1 MKRFFYIFPLLC
13 VLLFS
18 CKDDLTV
25 NPDIIEDF
33 EGSSALSISI
43 DIPDT
48 RTRAIDMTPGA
59 GVYLNKV
66 WVGIYRQNDGKRV
79 GGTDINNGQE
89 TDLNNRLTAS
99 GSKLYN
105 IIEIK
110 GYENPVYT
118 SNDLIVVGIA
128 NYDDDI
134 KAYYF
139 DNENKTQRQRQY
151 STLFDALKAA
161 NSWNLFKEIAI
172 DTQNSTFKDQTP
184 MLMGYLYKDNA
195 TEENDAY
202 VYTKVNQFV
211 SENAINLYP
220 FGSDPN
226 YSTDDIYVH
235 SSSDGTLQKINS
247 KGFFLKL
254 RRMRS
259 KMNIVINTA
268 DGVSVTNA
276 QYKVFNKPNS
286 AFLAQRRTNI
296 LTGYS
301 GIDHPDLVDYSP
313 NSADIYAGEGYSND
327 DNWNTVRD
335 NYNFS
340 FEHFENKHWAY
351 NNQEIGSGNNATDR
365 YHLREKKNSNGAY
378 FALVGESGNSSY
390 WNNNASYFVLK
401 LNIRDTNTGRNG
413 EVEYTIHEGFCN
425 DKDGVQY
432 QRDNNG
438 TVITDSDGNPRLLSL
453 SERLKDFSCVRNTD
467 YYYYVTI
474 NGIED
479 IRVQV
484 VENSDEHQYDQIGSI
499 YQFNYITNERGVNY
513 INATEDQCIWVKNSE
528 LREDLLDS
536 SNQNLHFTSSKEKGL
551 QLETPILA
559 KDNVAFRFVH
569 AVGNDSKVDVCYNFA
584 RGELDGFA
592 GLWQT
597 PGDKTEY
604 LVTTDNYGADYYLE
618 QYSNSEFDDL
628 IEKIKILPAG
638 KNSFNDDAMDIKQYI
653 KNIHDEENQNPDIA
667 GFWVKGEKNYRVNP
681 DGNELRALYIF
692 DKQWAIPDGYN
703 VLSDKENAFHKGSD
717 DYCKFYQINGIEQY
731 LYLDKEN
738 FEIVYPK
745 GYSKDN
751 RIPYDGQGTYE
762 LDNPTLN
769 GSYLALSD
777 NPDIGLRIIGC
788 YSDTYLWWTTDYH
801 MDYCFNFSM
810 NDYPEFEDYW
820 PAATNNTNK
829 IDKLSSIPSE
839 ILNGFTINY
848 AGTDYTVQNFINNIN
863 NLPKSGILKFKVNYY
878 SHNQVTAGNDPA
890 DHIRAIYIFDKKNL
904 NESKNKKPAILSSD
918 GLTATYQ
925 VYACE
930 QYPDYDPLNYISFT
944 SNDMIYHNQI
954 HKLSYDS
961 WCGSKNSLTELMWYH
976 KEGII
981 GYEINIT
988 GGNTNQRNVVIK
1000 ISGSELNNYLST
1012 LNDKEIFVYPHS
1024 NVGWDKGNYNV
1035 KITPIID
1042 TDNYHSVNPVPIY
1055 NKYTISDS
1063 EWKFN
1068 ESPWN
1073 QITAINNTPTN
1084 TIEYNG
1090 LEICSNSA
1098 GTISNEYITLGGK
1111 GDKNSRFFR
1120 LWINRP
1126 GNLELTY
1133 QTNGSDARHPG
1144 IYRYNSNGEYVCIH
1158 TMDDSNSRDYKTT
1171 NTKHIDYFENEGPFQ
1186 IYIYGDG
1193 ADVRF
1198 YKIEF
1203 IPD

>member
-66 WVGIYRQNDGKRV
+66 WVGIYRQSDGKRV
-79 GGTDINNGQE
+79 GGTDIINNGQE

-105 IIEIK
+105 VIEIK
-110 GYENPVYT
+110 GYENTVST
-118 SNDLIVVGIA
+118 SDNLIVVGIA

-139 DNENKTQRQRQY
+139 DNENKTPRKY

-161 NSWNLFKEIAI
+161 TSWNLFKEIAI

-184 MLMGYLYKDNA
+184 ILMGYLYKDN
-195 TEENDAY
+195 ERDESDAY

-211 SENAINLYP
+211 SGNAINLYP
-220 FGSDPN
+220 FGSDTN
-226 YSTDDIYVH
+226 YSTNDIYVH
-235 SSSDGTLQKINS
+235 ATANGTITKINS

-254 RRMRS
+254 RRLRS

-268 DGVSVTNA
+268 EGVSVTNA

-296 LTGYS
+296 LSGYS
-301 GIDHPDLVDYSP
+301 VSDPTSVEYSP
-313 NSADIYAGEGYSND
+313 NSADIYTGEGYSND
-327 DNWNTVRD
+327 DNWNSVRD

-351 NNQEIGSGNNATDR
+351 QNKEIGSGNNVTDR

-378 FALVGESGNSSY
+378 VALVGESGQLTD

-432 QRDNNG
+432 QRNNNG
-438 TVITDSDGNPRLLSL
+438 TVITDSDGNPLLLSL
-453 SERLKDFSCVRNTD
+453 SDRLKDFSCVRNTD

-474 NGIED
+474 NGIDD

-528 LREDLLDS
+528 IREDLLDS
-536 SNQNLHFTSSKEKGL
+536 SNQNLHFSSSDEKEL

-638 KNSFNDDAMDIKQYI
+638 KISFNDDAIDIKQYI

-703 VLSDKENAFHKGSD
+703 VMSDKENAFHKGSN

-745 GYSKDN
+745 GYSKDK
-751 RIPYDGQGTYE
+751 RIPYNGQGIYYE
-762 LDNPTLN
+762 LENPTLN

-777 NPDIGLRIIGC
+777 DPDIGIRIIGC
-788 YSDTYLWWTTDYH
+788 YEESSWGGWNKTQYH
-801 MDYCFNFSM
+801 SRDYCFNFSM
-810 NDYPEFEDYW
+810 NDYPEFADFW
-820 PAATNNTNK
+820 PATTNYTTNNINN
-829 IDKLSSIPSE
+829 INNIPSE

-848 AGTDYTVQNFINNIN
+848 AGTDYTVQNFINNIKT
-863 NLPKSGILKFKVNYY
+863 LPKSGILQFKVNNTY

-904 NESKNKKPAILSSD
+904 NVSENKKPAILSSD

-930 QYPDYDPLNYISFT
+930 QYPDYDPLIPLSFDKTNMIWHDDYHKLAETDLWCGAINSAVEIKFKHVEGISGYKLQVGWHSPITIEGEDLTNYISSKDDDLIFT
-944 SNDMIYHNQI
+944 YLYPTTN
-954 HKLSYDS
+954 LSI
-961 WCGSKNSLTELMWYH
+961 GS
-976 KEGII
+976 
-981 GYEINIT
+981 
-988 GGNTNQRNVVIK
+988 
-1000 ISGSELNNYLST
+1000 
-1012 LNDKEIFVYPHS
+1012 
-1024 NVGWDKGNYNV
+1024 YNV
-1035 KITPIID
+1035 YITPIVDESI
-1042 TDNYHSVNPVPIY
+1042 YHALSPINLTNAVKLYNTSWDFSKSPWSNLKTSDLNGTTSNNSIEYQGLELVLANNNEPKSVTPYICFGGGGNSSRRYFRFYASKSGRLTINACTNSGSGSWTQPFIIFNENNNTETQFPVYIYEKGNPQNVTIELNISEPSFIKIY
-1055 NKYTISDS
+1055 NNSDIFWYSITYT
-1063 EWKFN
+1063 
-1068 ESPWN
+1068 
-1073 QITAINNTPTN
+1073 A
-1084 TIEYNG
+1084 Y
-1090 LEICSNSA
+1090 
-1098 GTISNEYITLGGK
+1098 
-1111 GDKNSRFFR
+1111 
-1120 LWINRP
+1120 
-1126 GNLELTY
+1126 
-1133 QTNGSDARHPG
+1133 
-1144 IYRYNSNGEYVCIH
+1144 
-1158 TMDDSNSRDYKTT
+1158 
-1171 NTKHIDYFENEGPFQ
+1171 
-1186 IYIYGDG
+1186 
-1193 ADVRF
+1193 
-1198 YKIEF
+1198 
-1203 IPD
+1203 